1 MGLLKGNYNMKRIRV
16 QDLMLLKLHGVKV
29 VHIVFGLWAVPE
41 VVKIRGNKV
50 KHSKYRLYRLE

>member
-1 MGLLKGNYNMKRIRV
+1 MKRIRV
-16 QDLMLLKLHGVKV
+16 QDLMLMKLHGVKV

-41 VVKIRGNKV
+41 VVNIRGSKV

>member
-1 MGLLKGNYNMKRIRV
+1 MKRIKV

-41 VVKIRGNKV
+41 VVKIRGSKV